1 MKLFTLMIT
10 LAACLIV
17 FGCSQEENK
26 SAPAQSSTP
35 TATEKPAAIKQ
46 AEQVVQ
52 QTKEKVA
59 QVAEQAKEKVTQ
71 VTEQAQEKVAQ
82 VKTQAQGLIAT
93 AQNAL
98 SPDAGQKIYIK
109 DCSSCHKLGLI
120 GAPKIGD
127 NAAWTTRLN
136 NGMEPVVK
144 NAIDGKGNMP
154 AKGGNSGLSDD
165 EIKAAV
171 EYMVEQSK

>member
-1 MKLFTLMIT
+1 MKRFTLMIA
-10 LAACLIV
+10 LATCLT
-17 FGCSQEENK
+17 FAGCSQEESK
-26 SAPAQSSTP
+26 TTPEQSSTP
-35 TATEKPAAIKQ
+35 KATEKPAAIKQ

-59 QVAEQAKEKVTQ
+59 QVADQAKEKVAQ

-82 VKTQAQGLIAT
+82 VKTQAQGMIAT

-98 SPDAGQKIYIK
+98 APGAGKKVYIN

-127 NAAWTTRLN
+127 KAAWTTLLS
-136 NGMEPVVK
+136 GGIDPVVE
-144 NAIDGKGNMP
+144 NAINGKGNMP
-154 AKGGNSGLSDD
+154 AKGGNSNLSND
-165 EIKAAV
+165 EVKAAV